1 MRILSEQDRLEML
14 VQLEKD
20 KDKLIQE
27 LAKFPMIVETQRLK
41 KRKGDLEQQILQVE
55 DAIQLFSKKTVFVP
69 IEPERDE

>member
-1 MRILSEQDRLEML
+1 ML